1 MFFLYIWLYKHLKL
15 YFMKL
20 TDLFKKSKIAQ
31 TKIESIKIDKK
42 QLEKIIGGAEDKVVE
57 KATSGLKDVVKTQV

>member
-1 MFFLYIWLYKHLKL
+1 
-15 YFMKL
+15 MKL